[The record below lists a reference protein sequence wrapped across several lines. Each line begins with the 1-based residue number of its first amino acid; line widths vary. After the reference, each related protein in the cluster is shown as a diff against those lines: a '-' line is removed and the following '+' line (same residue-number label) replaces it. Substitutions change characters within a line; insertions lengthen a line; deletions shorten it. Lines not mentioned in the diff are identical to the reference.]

1 MRSLV
6 VLFSLLTPP
15 LLAQPASPQLAIG
28 MRLEDAGFKMKE
40 ANTPQ
45 KMQRLR
51 SIPAHTIVPHRKNGA
66 RYYVYA
72 DPDYCRCAYVGDE
85 AAMKT
90 YRNMPPPLQPDNV
103 GRSTANVASEMENEM
118 ADESG
123 TNFDDIF
130 HPGF

>member
-6 VLFSLLTPP
+6 VLFSLLTSP
-15 LLAQPASPQLAIG
+15 LLAQPASPQLGIG

-45 KMQRLR
+45 KMQRLK
-51 SIPAHTIVPHRKNGA
+51 SIPAHTMVPHRKNGT

-72 DPDYCRCAYVGDE
+72 DPTYCKCAYIGDE
-85 AAMKT
+85 AAMKA
-90 YRNMPPPLQPDNV
+90 YRNMPSLLQPDNV
-103 GRSTANVASEMENEM
+103 GRSTTTVVSEMENEM